1 MSIFSIHDRVMQTVN
16 GIREEVERETA
27 ILNDVNEVLSKYG
40 LTIAMYDFEGEGG
53 FVELYLEKLIGK

>member
-1 MSIFSIHDRVMQTVN
+1 MSIFSYHDGVLQMVN

-40 LTIAMYDFEGEGG
+40 LMIAMYDFEGEGG
-53 FVELYLEKLIGK
+53 FVELYLDKII

>member
-1 MSIFSIHDRVMQTVN
+1 MNLADGVMQTVN

-27 ILNDVNEVLSKYG
+27 ILNDVNEALSKYG

-53 FVELYLEKLIGK
+53 FVELYLDKII

>member
-1 MSIFSIHDRVMQTVN
+1 MSIFSYHDGVMQTVN

-53 FVELYLEKLIGK
+53 FVELYLDKII

>member
-1 MSIFSIHDRVMQTVN
+1 MNLADGVMQMVN

-27 ILNDVNEVLSKYG
+27 ILNDVNEALSKYG

-53 FVELYLEKLIGK
+53 FVELYLDKII